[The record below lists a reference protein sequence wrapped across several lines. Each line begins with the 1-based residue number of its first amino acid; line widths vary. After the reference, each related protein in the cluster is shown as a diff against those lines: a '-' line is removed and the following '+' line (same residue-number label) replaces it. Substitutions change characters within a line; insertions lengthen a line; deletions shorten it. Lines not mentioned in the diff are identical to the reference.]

1 MVPTKKAHMILD
13 YASEEG
19 KQHEMQEVLF
29 RAYFKEGKN
38 VTSDEVLK
46 ELMSET
52 GLDVDRAM
60 SAVKN
65 SKASDKFEEDV
76 KESLRK
82 G

>member
-1 MVPTKKAHMILD
+1 MILD